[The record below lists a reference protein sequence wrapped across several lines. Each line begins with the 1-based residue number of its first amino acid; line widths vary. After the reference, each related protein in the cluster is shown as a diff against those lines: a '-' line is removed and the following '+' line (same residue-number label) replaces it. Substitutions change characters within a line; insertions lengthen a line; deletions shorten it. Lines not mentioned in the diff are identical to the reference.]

1 MYKGEFQNPAEVHA
15 SRNGWTTLE
24 LSMVYMRLQE
34 MLWAKS
40 VTSHGGDQ
48 HSMFHPT
55 ANRLAG
61 FLLEMSVLF
70 KMRLK
75 LFARNERQ
83 MLQWITAPEKAAAT
97 TPSSVD
103 RLSAA
108 RATYHNLVMKCN
120 VILGETRTINS
131 VNRSVLLCL
140 ACCGGSIVAFC
151 YKITMAP
158 DMQKPRRI
166 MASQPSAGGI
176 GQLVS
181 TSFKYMAS

>member
-120 VILGETRTINS
+120 VILD
-131 VNRSVLLCL
+131 LL
-140 ACCGGSIVAFC
+140 
-151 YKITMAP
+151 T
-158 DMQKPRRI
+158 
-166 MASQPSAGGI
+166 SAKWYFLLEGN
-176 GQLVS
+176 
-181 TSFKYMAS
+181 A

>member
-75 LFARNERQ
+75 LFTRNERQ

-103 RLSAA
+103 HLSAA

-120 VILGETRTINS
+120 VILDLLTSAKWYFLLEGHKFVTKSYDIVHSLSSAKGTSHENALDEAVMQIINY
-131 VNRSVLLCL
+131 
-140 ACCGGSIVAFC
+140 A
-151 YKITMAP
+151 K
-158 DMQKPRRI
+158 
-166 MASQPSAGGI
+166 
-176 GQLVS
+176 
-181 TSFKYMAS
+181 